1 MGLVAKVSDGGSF
14 TPVAP
19 GMHLARCYRVIDLG
33 TQKTEWQ
40 GQTKSLPKVMIQF
53 EVHSEDDAGN
63 PLVTAKGEPMSIS
76 KNFTVS
82 LQDKATLRKD
92 LVSWRGREFTKEEA
106 DGFHLKNVL
115 GAWAMLSIAKSVGNN
130 GKDYTNIMSI
140 NPVPPAIKK
149 AGMPESHNQAMY
161 FEIESPNMEMF
172 RTFSDNLRAKIELSP
187 EWQARQ
193 GNAPAKAPSA
203 SKGSGFDDIDDDI
216 PF

>member
-172 RTFSDNLRAKIELSP
+172 RTFSDNLRAKIEQSP

>member
-1 MGLVAKVSDGGSF
+1 MGLVAKANDGGSF
-14 TPVAP
+14 VSVAP

-53 EVHSEDDAGN
+53 EVHSEDDDGK
-63 PLVTAKGEPMSIS
+63 PLVTTKGEPMSIS

-172 RTFSDNLRAKIELSP
+172 KTFSDNLRAKIKLSP

-203 SKGSGFDDIDDDI
+203 SKGSGFDDMDDDI

>member
-1 MGLVAKVSDGGSF
+1 
-14 TPVAP
+14 
-19 GMHLARCYRVIDLG
+19 
-33 TQKTEWQ
+33 
-40 GQTKSLPKVMIQF
+40 
-53 EVHSEDDAGN
+53 
-63 PLVTAKGEPMSIS
+63 
-76 KNFTVS
+76 VS